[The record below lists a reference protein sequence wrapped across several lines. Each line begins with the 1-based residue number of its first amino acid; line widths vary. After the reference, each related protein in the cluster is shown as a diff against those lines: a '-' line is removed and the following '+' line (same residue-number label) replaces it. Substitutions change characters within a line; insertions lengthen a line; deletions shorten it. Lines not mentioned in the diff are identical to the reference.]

1 MKCEFKRV
9 VAQLCIHKLSFLMG
23 WLWLDACR
31 PTHDLFA
38 RLLPVAILGYWCE
51 MVNLLK
57 KEISFV
63 FLESQVCISVPV
75 LCKLRHL
82 FIICMTLLAEIKH
95 LLGDTLLCHHDSGSA
110 VTCCVLMCT

>member
-1 MKCEFKRV
+1 MLVGRPT
-9 VAQLCIHKLSFLMG
+9 
-23 WLWLDACR
+23 CR
-31 PTHDLFA
+31 QVHMYTHDLFA